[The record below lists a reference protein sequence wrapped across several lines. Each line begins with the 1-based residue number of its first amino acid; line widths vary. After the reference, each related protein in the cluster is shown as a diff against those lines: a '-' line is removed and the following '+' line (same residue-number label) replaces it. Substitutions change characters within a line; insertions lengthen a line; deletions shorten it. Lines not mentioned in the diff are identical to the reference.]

1 MKLKVTGG
9 NGMCGIHK
17 DYYQAPQMT
26 KDDYYLG
33 DPPKGDEELL
43 IASLVAGVLGSV
55 TAVAALMP

>member
-1 MKLKVTGG
+1 
-9 NGMCGIHK
+9 
-17 DYYQAPQMT
+17 MT